1 MAEVLRPWPI
11 KLIFDDV
18 FGVRLRGRHLDLG
31 LRLGV
36 EQQVLLGVLILC
48 FAAIAVLR
56 SLLRHQRAHLT
67 AGVSEKVLAS
77 IRSRLYSHILRLSPS
92 SHDRHRSGDLL
103 TRLTRDTGSLTKLLV
118 ESLFDISDSL
128 LPLLGMVTVMLW
140 MDWQLTLVA
149 LAISPFLLLVV
160 MRFKGPITNAT
171 TTQRNRESQI
181 TSAISETLSAISVV
195 QAFNR
200 ERYEDERFFGRNKA
214 SLKEGLEAARLTVK
228 FDRLIDLI
236 LAVGSCV
243 VLWLGAKKVLAGVLT
258 PGDLLV
264 FTAYLS
270 RVYGPMA
277 RLTNLTIQ
285 ISNATVSGERVV
297 ALLETE
303 PAIQDAPGAVIAP
316 PFRGGI
322 GFEEVE
328 FGYRPGQPVLKGV
341 SFVAKPGQVVALV
354 GSSGEGKSTI
364 ANLLL
369 RFYDPVRGRIL
380 LDGTDIRGYTLVSL
394 REQIAVVLQESILF
408 ATTIR
413 ENIAYGKL
421 GASWDEIV
429 AAARAANAHDFI
441 MELEKGYDT
450 ILGERGGTISG
461 GQKQR
466 VAIARAIVRDAPIL
480 ILDEPMAGLDVESEA
495 VVRDALK
502 CLMTGRTCVL
512 ITHDLEAVADA
523 DLILTLDDGRIVEQG
538 THGELLSGRSR
549 YRELIDRQGN
559 TASFEEKERA
569 IAGRLVSLLPKVGQ

>member
-1 MAEVLRPWPI
+1 
-11 KLIFDDV
+11 
-18 FGVRLRGRHLDLG
+18 
-31 LRLGV
+31 
-36 EQQVLLGVLILC
+36 
-48 FAAIAVLR
+48 
-56 SLLRHQRAHLT
+56 
-67 AGVSEKVLAS
+67 
-77 IRSRLYSHILRLSPS
+77 
-92 SHDRHRSGDLL
+92 
-103 TRLTRDTGSLTKLLV
+103 
-118 ESLFDISDSL
+118 
-128 LPLLGMVTVMLW
+128 
-140 MDWQLTLVA
+140 
-149 LAISPFLLLVV
+149 
-160 MRFKGPITNAT
+160 
-171 TTQRNRESQI
+171 
-181 TSAISETLSAISVV
+181 
-195 QAFNR
+195 
-200 ERYEDERFFGRNKA
+200 
-214 SLKEGLEAARLTVK
+214 
-228 FDRLIDLI
+228 
-236 LAVGSCV
+236 
-243 VLWLGAKKVLAGVLT
+243 
-258 PGDLLV
+258 
-264 FTAYLS
+264 
-270 RVYGPMA
+270 
-277 RLTNLTIQ
+277 
-285 ISNATVSGERVV
+285 
-297 ALLETE
+297 
-303 PAIQDAPGAVIAP
+303 VI
-316 PFRGGI
+316 
-322 GFEEVE
+322 
-328 FGYRPGQPVLKGV
+328 KGV

-354 GSSGEGKSTI
+354 GSSGAGKSTI

-421 GASWDEIV
+421 GASWEEIV
-429 AAARAANAHDFI
+429 AASKAANAHDFI